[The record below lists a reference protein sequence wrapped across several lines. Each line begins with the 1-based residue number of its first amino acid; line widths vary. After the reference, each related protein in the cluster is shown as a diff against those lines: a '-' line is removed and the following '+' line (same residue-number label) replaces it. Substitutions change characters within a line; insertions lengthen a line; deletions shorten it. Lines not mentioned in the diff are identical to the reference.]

1 VGMMRLR
8 AGRERAE
15 KELGPRF
22 DAQALKAFHDE
33 VLRGGVWCLLRTYPR
48 VSIQASICSSRI
60 SSGMPPPRNTSS

>member
-1 VGMMRLR
+1 MVGMMRIR

-33 VLRGGVWCLLRTYPR
+33 VLRGG
-48 VSIQASICSSRI
+48 
-60 SSGMPPPRNTSS
+60 GMPLQILDEQIDAWIETRG